1 MIRSLLSL
9 GTQLKQWEDSRQEQA
24 KVAANFSA
32 ATGFKLMHL
41 VTCGVMLGSVPQ
53 LFSNSFY
60 LVEGEKSFDYPA
72 EIIGHRG
79 VKGNLSAVRSPCD
92 QPDSSLLK
100 QPTERKP
107 KLAFLCRH

>member
-41 VTCGVMLGSVPQ
+41 VTCG
-53 LFSNSFY
+53 
-60 LVEGEKSFDYPA
+60 VEGEKSFDYPA